1 MIIKSL
7 EIYGYGQFVH
17 RKIEFNREFTEIFG
31 ENEAGKSTIQA
42 FIHSILFGFPSKKEK
57 EPRLEPRMGNQ
68 YGGKLTLIL
77 DDQSEIVVE
86 RVKGSVSGDVKVYL
100 ENGLIRDEAWLKKK
114 LNYISKKT
122 YQGIFSFNVLGL
134 QDIHRN
140 LDEDQLQSYLLEAGA
155 LGSSE
160 FTMMNKMV
168 SQKKTTLYKKAGK
181 NPILN
186 QQLEELKQLEA
197 QIREEEA
204 KVDEYH
210 RLVDDRDKSQRH
222 LEHLKANLNQL
233 SKMHESKQKQLAIHE
248 QAQEWK
254 DLEQRLN
261 IEPLRFPEK
270 GIERYETASNYKQS
284 LTRDISLR
292 EEKLKQLEHEYN
304 AIVVSNET
312 TAKHI
317 YDLTR
322 DENEMQQ
329 AELKSSAL
337 EQDIDDY
344 ERQEVDL
351 KSSIGWQEVHHDT
364 DTSDAKKNY
373 VSETIKARNE
383 QNVLKQQIERS
394 IDENQIEQNALTQ
407 EIDHLE
413 KELVPEDALDKK
425 KQYNQ
430 QKLELHE
437 KENLYNKLKD
447 TFNSDKERKQQ
458 RNWWLRLSFIVLS
471 VIGLGLTIFSFVTQN
486 LIFGIIFAIL
496 TVVFIIGIFL
506 VRTKEIDYS
515 ESISEEI
522 NDLEQQI
529 NDLESEYD
537 LNFDL
542 DQQFQLRERWSNAS
556 NNKSVLAN
564 KLNHQESL
572 LQKTEEQINTLTHQ
586 LDEVKANLKLPNNMT
601 DDLLLDS
608 FKTMNQLK
616 SNDSYRNKLKHQHQ
630 EVNQK
635 LDQFYQ
641 TAHEYTEHEISPFN
655 KASLFTDLKNWISN
669 YESKRE
675 KKEQLKNQIEL
686 LSNELKQLKE
696 QLEENEHTIDTLF
709 NYIEVSSE
717 EAYYQSYEQYQLYHQ
732 QLTRFND
739 LTLYLENQDF
749 SYEDSSDLSEKTTA
763 QLEEEDATLAKQVD
777 DYNDQYLDKQT
788 EVSDLTAQINY
799 METDKTLSKLRH
811 EYYNLK
817 NRMNDLA
824 KDWASLSYLE
834 ALINEHI
841 KQIKDKRLPQ
851 VINEAVNIFTSLT
864 QGNYNLITYEND
876 TIMVKHNNGQMYH
889 PLELSQ
895 STKELLYIAL
905 RISLIKILRP
915 YYPFPIIID
924 DAFVHFDKQR
934 KSMMLNYLR
943 ELAKDYQVLYFTCM
957 KDTAIPSKEMLIL
970 NKVEEGGKR

>member
-42 FIHSILFGFPSKKEK
+42 FIHSILFGFPTKKEK

-86 RVKGSVSGDVKVYL
+86 RVKGNISGDVKVYL

-168 SQKKTTLYKKAGK
+168 SQKKSTLYKKAGK

-186 QQLEELKQLEA
+186 QQLDELKSLEA
-197 QIREEEA
+197 QIREEES
-204 KVDEYH
+204 KLDEYH

-254 DLEQRLN
+254 DLEQKLN
-261 IEPLRFPEK
+261 IEPLSFPEK

-284 LTRDISLR
+284 LARDISLR
-292 EEKLKQLEHEYN
+292 EEKLKQLENEFN
-304 AIVVSNET
+304 AIPALNED
-312 TAKHI
+312 TANHI
-317 YDLTR
+317 YHLTR
-322 DENEMQQ
+322 DENEIQQ
-329 AELKSSAL
+329 AEMKSSSL
-337 EQDIDDY
+337 KQEIDDY
-344 ERQEVDL
+344 ERQEADL
-351 KSSIGWQEVHHDT
+351 KTSIGWQEVYHNT
-364 DTSDAKKNY
+364 DTSESMKNY
-373 VSETIKARNE
+373 VSKTIKTRNE
-383 QNVLKQQIERS
+383 QKVLKQQIERA
-394 IDENQIEQNALTQ
+394 IDENQIEQNTLSQ
-407 EIDHLE
+407 EIENLE
-413 KELVPEDALDKK
+413 KDLVSEDSLDKK

-447 TFNSDKERKQQ
+447 TFNSDKERKQK

-471 VIGLGLTIFSFVTQN
+471 IVGLGLTLFSFVTQN
-486 LIFGIIFAIL
+486 LIFGVIFAIL
-496 TVVFIIGIFL
+496 TVIFIVGTFL
-506 VRTKEIDYS
+506 VKTKEIDYS

-529 NDLESEYD
+529 NDLESNYD

-564 KLNHQESL
+564 KLNHQENL
-572 LQKTEEQINTLTHQ
+572 LQNTEQQINYLTQ
-586 LDEVKANLKLPNNMT
+586 KLNAVKENVKVPNEMT
-601 DDLLLDS
+601 DDLLIDS

-616 SNDSYRNKLKHQHQ
+616 SNDSYRSKLLDQHQ
-630 EVNQK
+630 QVNQK
-635 LDQFYQ
+635 LTHFYDK
-641 TAHEYTEHEISPFN
+641 ALKNTENEITPFN
-655 KASLFTDLKNWISN
+655 KASLFNDMKNWISK
-669 YESKRE
+669 YESNKE
-675 KKEQLKNQIEL
+675 KKEQLKSQIEL

-696 QLEENEHTIDTLF
+696 QLEENEKTINTLF
-709 NYIEVSSE
+709 TYINVSSE

-732 QLTRFND
+732 QLARFKD
-739 LTLYLENQDF
+739 LTAYLENQNF
-749 SYEDSSDLSEKTTA
+749 SYEDSSNLSEKTTA
-763 QLEEEDATLAKQVD
+763 QLEEEDALLAKQVD
-777 DYNDQYLDKQT
+777 AYNDQYLDKQT

-851 VINEAVNIFTSLT
+851 VINEAVNIFTALT
-864 QGNYNLITYEND
+864 QGNYNMINYEND

-957 KDTAIPSKEMLIL
+957 RDTAIPSKEMLIL
-970 NKVEEGGKR
+970 NKLEEGGKR

>member
-304 AIVVSNET
+304 AIAVSNET

-322 DENEMQQ
+322 DENEIQQ

-471 VIGLGLTIFSFVTQN
+471 VIGLGLTIFSFATQN

-586 LDEVKANLKLPNNMT
+586 LDEVKANLKLSNNMT

-675 KKEQLKNQIEL
+675 KKEQLKNQSEL

-732 QLTRFND
+732 QLARFND

>member
-42 FIHSILFGFPSKKEK
+42 FIHSILFGFPTKKEK

-86 RVKGSVSGDVKVYL
+86 RVKGSISGDVKVYL

-114 LNYISKKT
+114 INYISKKT

-168 SQKKTTLYKKAGK
+168 SQKKSTLYKKAGK

-186 QQLEELKQLEA
+186 QQLDELKSLEA
-197 QIREEEA
+197 QIREEET
-204 KVDEYH
+204 KLDDYH

-254 DLEQRLN
+254 DLEQKLN
-261 IEPLRFPEK
+261 IEPLSFPEK

-284 LTRDISLR
+284 LARDISLR
-292 EEKLKQLEHEYN
+292 EEKLKQLE
-304 AIVVSNET
+304 NEFNT
-312 TAKHI
+312 IPALNEDTANHI
-317 YDLTR
+317 YHLTR
-322 DENEMQQ
+322 DENEIQK
-329 AELKSSAL
+329 AEMKSSSL
-337 EQDIDDY
+337 KQEIDDY
-344 ERQEVDL
+344 ERQEADL
-351 KSSIGWQEVHHDT
+351 KTSIGWQEVYHNT
-364 DTSDAKKNY
+364 DTSESMKNY
-373 VSETIKARNE
+373 VSETIKTRNE
-383 QNVLKQQIERS
+383 QKVLKQQIERA
-394 IDENQIEQNALTQ
+394 IDENQIEQNMLSQ
-407 EIDHLE
+407 EIENLE
-413 KELVPEDALDKK
+413 KDLVSEDSLDKK

-447 TFNSDKERKQQ
+447 TFNSDKERKQK

-471 VIGLGLTIFSFVTQN
+471 IVGLGLTLFSFVTQN
-486 LIFGIIFAIL
+486 LIFGVIFAIL
-496 TVVFIIGIFL
+496 TVIFIIGTFL
-506 VRTKEIDYS
+506 VKTKEIDYS

-529 NDLESEYD
+529 NGLESNYD

-542 DQQFQLRERWSNAS
+542 DQQFQLRERWSNTS

-564 KLNHQESL
+564 KLNHQENL
-572 LQKTEEQINTLTHQ
+572 LQKTEQQINDLTQ
-586 LDEVKANLKLPNNMT
+586 ILNAVKENVKVPNEMT

-616 SNDSYRNKLKHQHQ
+616 SNDSYRSKLLDQHQ
-630 EVNQK
+630 QVNQK
-635 LDQFYQ
+635 LTHFYDKAFKN
-641 TAHEYTEHEISPFN
+641 TGNEITPFN
-655 KASLFTDLKNWISN
+655 KASLFNDMKSWISK
-669 YESKRE
+669 YESNKE
-675 KKEQLKNQIEL
+675 KKEQLKSKIEL

-696 QLEENEHTIDTLF
+696 QLEENEKTINKLF
-709 NYIEVSSE
+709 TYINVSSE
-717 EAYYQSYEQYQLYHQ
+717 EAFYQSYEQYQLYHQ
-732 QLTRFND
+732 QLARFND
-739 LTLYLENQDF
+739 LTAYLENQNF
-749 SYEDSSDLSEKTTA
+749 SYEDSSNLSEKTTA
-763 QLEEEDATLAKQVD
+763 QLEEEDVLLAKQVD
-777 DYNDQYLDKQT
+777 AYNDQYLDKQT

-851 VINEAVNIFTSLT
+851 VINEAVNIFTDLT
-864 QGNYNLITYEND
+864 QENYNMITYEND

-957 KDTAIPSKEMLIL
+957 KDAAIPSKEMLIL
-970 NKVEEGGKR
+970 NKLEEGGKR

>member
-186 QQLEELKQLEA
+186 QQLEELKKLEA

-304 AIVVSNET
+304 AIAVSNET

-322 DENEMQQ
+322 DENEIQQ
-329 AELKSSAL
+329 AELKFSAL
-337 EQDIDDY
+337 EQEIDDY

-407 EIDHLE
+407 EIDNLE
-413 KELVPEDALDKK
+413 KELVSEDALDKK

-529 NDLESEYD
+529 NHLESEYD

-572 LQKTEEQINTLTHQ
+572 LQKTEEQINTLKHQ
-586 LDEVKANLKLPNNMT
+586 LDEVKANLKLSNNMT
-601 DDLLLDS
+601 DELLLDS

-616 SNDSYRNKLKHQHQ
+616 SNDSYRNKLKHQYQ

-641 TAHEYTEHEISPFN
+641 TANEYTEHEISPFN

-709 NYIEVSSE
+709 NYIDVSSE

-732 QLTRFND
+732 QLARFND

-876 TIMVKHNNGQMYH
+876 TIMVKHHNGQMYH

>member
-864 QGNYNLITYEND
+864 KGNYNLITYEND